1 MLYWTQ
7 MSKLIVIDLSNYIY
21 RAFYAITPLNAPDGT
36 PVNAVYGVLG
46 MVHNL
51 LTKYKP
57 THVVVARDSS
67 SSESIRKAIYPE
79 YKSNRSSMPD
89 NLSPQFALVNE
100 MIELWGMTQVRIS
113 GYEAD
118 DVIGCVATQ
127 WKDQFDEILIATG
140 DKDILQFVGDN
151 VNVVDTLKNI
161 TYGRDEVKRKMGVF
175 PDQIV
180 DYLALLGDSSDNIP
194 GVSGIGPKG
203 AVALIEQLGTVEN
216 MLANIDRIGT
226 RRTAEALRKGSQDAL
241 ISKDLATIRVNLD
254 LGTTPDSCSFVSSSS
269 PALEDFFDRL
279 GFKSWK
285 GRL

>member
-1 MLYWTQ
+1 

-51 LTKYKP
+51 ITKYKP

-67 SSESIRKAIYPE
+67 SADSIRKAIYPE

-89 NLSPQFALVNE
+89 NLSPQFPLVNE
-100 MIELWGMTQVRIS
+100 MIEALGMTQVRIS

-127 WKDQFDEILIATG
+127 WKDKFDEILIATG
-140 DKDILQFVGDN
+140 DKDILQFVADN
-151 VNVVDTLKNI
+151 VKVVDTLKNI
-161 TYGRDEVKRKMGVF
+161 TYGREEVRHKMGCY
-175 PDQIV
+175 PEHIV
-180 DYLALLGDSSDNIP
+180 DYLSLVGDTSDNIP

-216 MLANIDRIGT
+216 MIANIGSITT
-226 RRTAEALRKGSQDAL
+226 RRIAECLRKGTQDAL
-241 ISKDLATIRVNLD
+241 ISKDLATIRTTLD
-254 LGTTPDSCSFVSSSS
+254 LGKQPEDCSFQLLSS
-269 PALEDFFDRL
+269 ATLEAFFDRL
-279 GFKSWK
+279 GFQSWK